1 MFNAMS
7 LAVGFFGGT
16 LFGICVMA
24 LAAAGELRPKHQQD
38 GRHHNGALVPVRVPR
53 PAVRRGVPVDR

>member
-24 LAAAGELRPKHQQD
+24 LAAAGELRPRERKP
-38 GRHHNGALVPVRVPR
+38 AMVPV
-53 PAVRRGVPVDR
+53 PAQTSGVNRAAR

>member
-24 LAAAGELRPKHQQD
+24 LVAAGELRPKD
-38 GRHHNGALVPVRVPR
+38 RTATMVPVPVRPQGST
-53 PAVRRGVPVDR
+53 ARRAADTHAGR

>member
-16 LFGICVMA
+16 LVGICVMA
-24 LAAAGELRPKHQQD
+24 LAAAGELRPKD
-38 GRHHNGALVPVRVPR
+38 RKPVMVPIPVKSQST
-53 PAVRRGVPVDR
+53 AARRGAEVRTSH

>member
-24 LAAAGELRPKHQQD
+24 LAAAGELRPKGQKPPA
-38 GRHHNGALVPVRVPR
+38 RALVPATVSAPR
-53 PAVRRGVPVDR
+53 SVRRGVPADR